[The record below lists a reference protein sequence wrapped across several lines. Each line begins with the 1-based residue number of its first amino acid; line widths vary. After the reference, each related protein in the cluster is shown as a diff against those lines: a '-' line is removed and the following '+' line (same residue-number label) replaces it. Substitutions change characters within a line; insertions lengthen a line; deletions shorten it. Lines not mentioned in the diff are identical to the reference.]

1 MPSVRDLTH
10 REYKRQQET
19 LDLIPSENIASR
31 RAREALASYFT
42 NKYAEGYPG
51 KRYYPGNTVADEL
64 ERYTQ
69 TLVKKVFGLGGMW
82 HVNVQPY
89 SGSPANIAVYFGLL
103 NFGDRVLGLSLTHG
117 GHLTH
122 GHEVNF
128 SGRAYRVTQYGLD
141 PKTGRVDYDVL
152 ERLAIKVK
160 PKIIVSGATAY
171 PRTIDFK
178 RIGRIARRVNALHM
192 ADIAHIA
199 GLIAAKIHP
208 SPFPYADIV
217 TTTTHKT
224 LRGPR
229 GAIIFCKKEIA
240 ERIDRAVFPGLQ
252 GGPHLNSIAAIAVA
266 LEEALTPRFKA
277 YQKRVLANA
286 KVLAREL
293 RARGFTLVSRGTDTH
308 LVLVDVKPLGI
319 DALWAEQQLEAAGI
333 LVNRNT
339 VPGDLSPFRPS
350 GLRCGTPFVTSRGF
364 GQKEMRIVAAWIQA
378 ILFREK
384 KPIFVRNEVV
394 RLLKRFPLS
403 ARPR

>member
-1 MPSVRDLTH
+1 MARTRALIVR
-10 REYKRQQET
+10 EQKRQQET
-19 LDLIPSENIASR
+19 IDLIPSENVASR
-31 RAREALASYFT
+31 SVREALASYFT

-51 KRYYPGNTVADEL
+51 KRYYPGNSVADEL
-64 ERYTQ
+64 ERYTHS
-69 TLVKKVFGLGGMW
+69 LAKKVFRLGSGW

-103 NFGDRVLGLSLTHG
+103 NFGDKVLGLSLTHG

-122 GHEVNF
+122 GHKVNF

-141 PKTGRVDYDVL
+141 PKTGRINYADL
-152 ERLAIKVK
+152 ARLAKKVR
-160 PKIIVSGATAY
+160 PKLIISGATAY
-171 PRTIDFK
+171 PRKLYFK
-178 RIGRIARRVNALHM
+178 KIGQIAHAVGAWHM

-199 GLIAAKIHP
+199 GLIAAGLHP
-208 SPFPYADIV
+208 SPFPHADVV

-229 GAIIFCKKEIA
+229 GAIIFCKKEFA

-266 LEEALTPRFKA
+266 LEEALTPGFKA
-277 YQKRVLANA
+277 YQKRVLVNA

-293 RARGFTLVSRGTDTH
+293 RARGFTLVSGGTDTH

-319 DALWAEQQLEAAGI
+319 DASWAEQQLETAGI
-333 LVNRNT
+333 LANRNT

-364 GQKEMRIVAAWIQA
+364 GQKEMRLVAAWIQA

-384 KPIFVRNEVV
+384 KPISVRNEVV
-394 RLLKRFPLS
+394 QLLRRFPLP
-403 ARPR
+403 A